1 MAKFC
6 RALLA
11 TATPGSQHCPA
22 GEHEGTEGLVTTGSA
37 AQGLKMLA
45 MLHGKQQPLLW
56 PVCTRQ
62 KEQSKLAQAA
72 ADYVGMT

>member
-1 MAKFC
+1 MK
-6 RALLA
+6 
-11 TATPGSQHCPA
+11 
-22 GEHEGTEGLVTTGSA
+22 GTEDLVTTGSA

-45 MLHGKQQPLLW
+45 MFHEKQQPLLW

-62 KEQSKLAQAA
+62 KEQSKPAQAA